1 MRTLASFLMVSL
13 DGYFEAADPEDF
25 GWQTVDEEFNQF
37 AVQQLDASECLLF
50 GRVTFQG
57 MASYWPTRN
66 AIENDPEVASRMNQT
81 LKIVISRSLDRLEPE
96 WNNTRLIIEDVH
108 SELSSLK
115 QQPGKDLLVLGSSV
129 LTASLI
135 DMGLL
140 DQLRI
145 IVNPVVLGEGR
156 SVLGTTKQRA
166 KLKLLE
172 NRTFRSG
179 NVLLTYEPQRH

>member
-1 MRTLASFLMVSL
+1 
-13 DGYFEAADPEDF
+13 
-25 GWQTVDEEFNQF
+25 
-37 AVQQLDASECLLF
+37 
-50 GRVTFQG
+50 
-57 MASYWPTRN
+57 
-66 AIENDPEVASRMNQT
+66 MNQT

-96 WNNTRLIIEDVH
+96 WNNTRLITEDVH

-140 DQLRI
+140 DQLRV

>member
-13 DGYFEAADPEDF
+13 DGYFEGPDPEDF
-25 GWQTVDEEFNQF
+25 GWQIVDDEFNQF

-57 MASYWPTRN
+57 MASYWPTRE
-66 AIENDPEVASRMNQT
+66 AIESDPEVASRMNQT
-81 LKIVISRSLDRLEPE
+81 LKIVISRSLDRPEPE
-96 WNNTRLIIEDVH
+96 WNNTRLIGKDAH
-108 SELSSLK
+108 RELSSLQ

-135 DMGLL
+135 EMGLL

-145 IVNPVVLGEGR
+145 IVCPVVLGEGR
-156 SVLGTTKQRA
+156 SVLGTTQQRA
-166 KLKLLE
+166 KLKLLD

-179 NVLLTYEPQRH
+179 NVLLTYEPQRD

>member
-13 DGYFEAADPEDF
+13 DGYFEGPDPEDF
-25 GWQTVDEEFNQF
+25 GWQIVDDEFNQF
-37 AVQQLDASECLLF
+37 AVRQLDSSDCLVF
-50 GRVTFQG
+50 GRVTYQG
-57 MASYWPTRN
+57 MASYWPTPG
-66 AIENDPEVASRMNQT
+66 AIESDPEVGSRMNHT
-81 LKIVISRSLDRLEPE
+81 LKIVVSRSLDRLEPE
-96 WNNTRLIIEDVH
+96 WNNTRLITKDVH
-108 SELSSLK
+108 HELSSLK

-140 DQLRI
+140 DELRI

-156 SVLGTTKQRA
+156 SVLGTAQHRP

-179 NVLLTYEPQRH
+179 NVLLTYEPQA